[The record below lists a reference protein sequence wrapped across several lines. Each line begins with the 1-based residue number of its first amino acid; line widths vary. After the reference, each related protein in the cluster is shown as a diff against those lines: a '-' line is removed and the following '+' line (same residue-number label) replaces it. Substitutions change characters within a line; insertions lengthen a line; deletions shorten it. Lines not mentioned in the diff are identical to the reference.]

1 MKTNKLKIIKRKR
14 SELRPGIIY
23 SKLIPMDPV
32 PCIGNFDPDT
42 LNKKIQ
48 LPRKYFMA
56 FTDYKKKDSRTKYYK
71 NKIK

>member
-1 MKTNKLKIIKRKR
+1 MKAKIIKR
-14 SELRPGIIY
+14 IY
-23 SKLIPMDPV
+23 PEPQPCTVFVKLDMPLVV

-56 FTDYKKKDSRTKYYK
+56 FTDYKKKDARTKYYQ
-71 NKIK
+71 NKILF

>member
-1 MKTNKLKIIKRKR
+1 MKAKIIKRIHPKPQ
-14 SELRPGIIY
+14 PGVVFV
-23 SKLIPMDPV
+23 KLDMPLVV

-48 LPRKYFMA
+48 LPRKYFIA

-71 NKIK
+71 IKIKSI